1 MTGRKNTESRQKIYE
16 IQREIIDCPD
26 LFQKST
32 SLTFVRK
39 DLVLSILAKDKKP
52 TKRYFYLFNEMLV
65 YATEQLHGQARYE
78 GKIPLKQSEVE
89 DLPASDLHENIFSI
103 TRNSVKM
110 TFLCATADDKL
121 SFMFE
126 ISKQLSVLKLLQ
138 TASDT
143 DSKGK
148 ISTIKSGNLVKQ
160 GHKFKTWRKRWFVL
174 KGNGNLLYYNL
185 PEDATPAGTIQ
196 LEFYFM
202 KKGDF
207 EGKQFAIMLEHSS
220 GIGAYYFHG
229 ESQKDI
235 DHWYESL
242 YPFALPAEARNK
254 AAQGPKKSFGSV
266 RRLSTSVD
274 QKPGW
279 GTAVGEAIATP
290 TWIEFIDEEGQTMYY
305 YNTATG
311 QTSNSIPSGYHK

>member
-1 MTGRKNTESRQKIYE
+1 
-16 IQREIIDCPD
+16 
-26 LFQKST
+26 
-32 SLTFVRK
+32 
-39 DLVLSILAKDKKP
+39 
-52 TKRYFYLFNEMLV
+52 MLL

-78 GKIPLKQSEVE
+78 GKIPLRQSEVE
-89 DLPASDLHENIFSI
+89 DLPASDLHENIFSL

-110 TFLCATADDKL
+110 TFLCATPDDKL
-121 SFMFE
+121 SMMFD
-126 ISKQLSVLKLLQ
+126 ISKQLSVLKLQ
-138 TASDT
+138 QPTETQNDSPE
-143 DSKGK
+143 DSKK

-174 KGNGNLLYYNL
+174 KGNGKLMYYNS
-185 PEDATPAGTIQ
+185 PEDATPAGIIE
-196 LEFYFM
+196 LEYYFM

-220 GIGAYYFHG
+220 GIGAYYFYG

-235 DHWYESL
+235 DHWYDSL
-242 YPFALPAEARNK
+242 SPFILPAEARNK
-254 AAQGPKKSFGSV
+254 AVAGNRKSFGSV
-266 RRLSTSVD
+266 RRLSTTID

-279 GTAVGEAIATP
+279 GAPVGEAIATP

-311 QTSNSIPSGYHK
+311 QTSTTIPTGYFKTNKQHN